1 MIIKNARV
9 FTEDNCF
16 VYGDVSV
23 EAGRFKEV
31 PRTADNFKDDGN
43 KCTWGKA
50 TEEGSVKNTYKGN
63 SDGKILDASG
73 LIMIPGLVDIHF
85 HGCRGADMCD
95 GTVEALDVITSYEAS
110 VGVTSVCPA
119 TMTIPRD
126 ELLCV
131 MKNAGD
137 YTYHGG
143 AHLVGINM
151 EGPFISPSKKGAQA
165 AENIMHCD
173 YEYFRQLQD
182 AANGLIKLVDIAP
195 EEPGAFEF
203 IDKAKDE
210 TVISIAHTAADY
222 DTAKEAIEHGASHA
236 THLYNAMPSLH
247 HRNPGVIG
255 AVRDSQ
261 KCHVELI
268 CDGVH
273 IHPSVIRATFAMFG
287 AERMILISD
296 SMRATGLEDGEYT
309 LGGQPV
315 TVRGNLATLHD
326 GTIAGSA
333 TNLMDCMRFA
343 INEAGISLEEAIMCA
358 TANPA
363 KEINIFDEA
372 GSISVGKKADFV
384 LLNNALDIVSVYIDG
399 KEITC

>member
-16 VYGDVSV
+16 VYGDVAV
-23 EAGRFKEV
+23 EDGRFTEV
-31 PRTADNFKDDGN
+31 PQAADNCKDGN
-43 KCTWGKA
+43 KCTRGKA
-50 TEEGSVKNTYKGN
+50 PEESSVKNNEGN

-73 LIMIPGLVDIHF
+73 LILIPGLVDIHF
-85 HGCRGADMCD
+85 HGCMGADMCD

-173 YEYFRQLQD
+173 YEYFSQLQD
-182 AANGLIKLVDIAP
+182 VAGGLIKLVDIAP
-195 EEPGAFEF
+195 EEAGAMEF
-203 IDKAKDE
+203 IDKVKG
-210 TVISIAHTAADY
+210 TVVVSLAHTASDY
-222 DTAKEAIEHGASHA
+222 DTAMEAIAHGASHA
-236 THLYNAMPSLH
+236 THLYNAMPPLN

-255 AVRDSQ
+255 AVRDSDS
-261 KCHVELI
+261 CHVELI

-287 AERMILISD
+287 AQRMILISD
-296 SMRATGLEDGEYT
+296 SMRATGLDDGEYT

-315 TVRGNLATLHD
+315 TVKGNLATLHD

-343 INEAGISLEEAIMCA
+343 VKHAGLPLETAVMCA

-363 KEINIFDEA
+363 KEIGIFDEV
-372 GSISVGKKADFV
+372 GSIAVGKKADFV
-384 LLNNALDIVSVYIDG
+384 LLDQDLNLAGVYIDG
-399 KEITC
+399 KEFVC

>member
-16 VYGDVSV
+16 IYGDVSV

-31 PRTADNFKDDGN
+31 PRTADNCKDDGN

-85 HGCRGADMCD
+85 HGCMGADMCD
-95 GTVEALDVITSYEAS
+95 VTVEALDVITSYEAS

-173 YEYFRQLQD
+173 YKYFRQLQD

-343 INEAGISLEEAIMCA
+343 VNEAGISLEEAIMCA

-399 KEITC
+399 KEIIC

>member
-1 MIIKNARV
+1 MIIRNADIY
-9 FTEDNCF
+9 TEDHRF
-16 VYGDVSV
+16 LKGTVAV
-23 EAGRFKEV
+23 ENGRFVGNAE
-31 PRTADNFKDDGN
+31 ADGTDSRSVD
-43 KCTWGKA
+43 A
-50 TEEGSVKNTYKGN
+50 EGLY
-63 SDGKILDASG
+63 
-73 LIMIPGLVDIHF
+73 MIPGLIDIHF

-95 GTVEALDVITSYEAS
+95 GTEQALDVITAYEAS
-110 VGVTSVCPA
+110 VGVTSICPA
-119 TMTIPRD
+119 TMTIPKN
-126 ELLCV
+126 ELLAV
-131 MKNAGD
+131 MKNAGE
-137 YTYHGG
+137 YKYHGG
-143 AHLVGINM
+143 SHLVGINM

-173 YEYFRQLQD
+173 YEYFSRLQK

-195 EEPGAFEF
+195 EEPGAMEF
-203 IDKAKDE
+203 IDRANGE
-210 TVISIAHTAADY
+210 VVISLAHTASDY
-222 DTAKEAIEHGASHA
+222 DTARKAIEHGASHA
-236 THLYNAMPSLH
+236 THLYNAMPPMN

-255 AVRDSQ
+255 AVRDSE

-333 TNLMDCMRFA
+333 TNLMDCMRFVVK
-343 INEAGISLEEAIMCA
+343 EAGIPLETAVMCA
-358 TANPA
+358 TENPA
-363 KEINIFDEA
+363 KEIGIFHET
-372 GSISVGKKADFV
+372 GSIAAGKKADFV
-384 LLNNALDIVSVYIDG
+384 LLDKELNVIGVYIDG
-399 KEITC
+399 KEIVC